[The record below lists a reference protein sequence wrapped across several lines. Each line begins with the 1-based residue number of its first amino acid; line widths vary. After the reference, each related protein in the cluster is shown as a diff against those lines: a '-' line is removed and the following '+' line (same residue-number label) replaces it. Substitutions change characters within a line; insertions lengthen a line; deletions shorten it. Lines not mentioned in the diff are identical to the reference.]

1 MKLITKIT
9 LPIILI
15 LIVSI
20 SAVTGISFYFEKQLI
35 DKNIESLTSGKVEEA
50 LHMLESQDNEIKQL
64 KGDLNKVYIEK
75 AKALELII
83 EEKPEILES
92 QEKITK
98 LAETLDVEEI
108 HIVDEKGFIKWGSVP
123 DFIGFDFA
131 SSDQTKPFLAAI
143 TDKNFVLAQ
152 DPSERGVDKALF
164 QYIGVAR
171 QDKPGLVQI
180 GVMPE
185 RLQVA
190 LDKADIKNIGKESVL
205 GKDGYVFIVDKNT
218 DEIVSHKL
226 NDFLGKKMSDF
237 GLDKEIREK
246 ESGGFF
252 SVVNGVKQY
261 ISYRSAGNYIVGA
274 AIPES
279 EFTSGLKSLLV
290 NVVIV
295 SLLALILSVIVIF
308 MLIKFNIINEIKKV
322 LAVLKHIGDGK
333 LNQKAEVKSSQEFKE
348 LSIGINN
355 MTENLKNLLSKNKN
369 LTGMLK
375 EASERLAES
384 SVQTSRGAE
393 EVATTINE
401 LAQGANEQAES
412 ATKGALL
419 AKEALA
425 KLEAIAVN
433 VKDSVSTTSSTKAAV
448 EEGIKVI
455 NFQSEKM
462 EKNAESTRNV
472 NNAVTELA
480 GKTNEIG
487 NIISVITGIANQTNM
502 LALNA
507 AIEAARAGE
516 AGKGFAVVADEVRKL
531 AENST
536 MSAQKISDII
546 TEIQNSIEHVQ
557 EQANTSISAVEEQQS
572 AVTKTKDAFDK
583 INGDANIVVGQID
596 MISQSTNGI
605 VRAIENI
612 VQVMEITAAS
622 SQQSAAGTEEISAST
637 EEQSAAIE
645 EVAQIAKKLTD
656 MVEELDNLTKQF
668 TI

>member
-20 SAVTGISFYFEKQLI
+20 SAITGISFYFENQLI
-35 DKNIESLTSGKVEEA
+35 NKNIESLTSGKAEEV
-50 LHMLESQDNEIKQL
+50 LHMLESQDGEIKKL
-64 KGDLNKVYIEK
+64 KEDLNNTYIEK
-75 AKALELII
+75 AKALALII
-83 EEKPEILES
+83 EEKPEIIKSEES
-92 QEKITK
+92 ILK
-98 LAETLDVEEI
+98 LAKTLDVEEI
-108 HIVDEKGFIKWGSVP
+108 HIVDDKGFIRWGTVP
-123 DFIGFDFA
+123 DFFGFDFA
-131 SSDQTKPFLAAI
+131 STEQTKPFMPALA
-143 TDKNFVLAQ
+143 DKSFMLAQ
-152 DPSERGVDKALF
+152 DPSERGVDKVLF

-185 RLQVA
+185 RLQTA
-190 LDKADIKNIGKESVL
+190 LAQADIKNIGKESVL
-205 GKDGYVFIVDKNT
+205 GKEGYIFIVDKST
-218 DEIVSHKL
+218 DEIVSHKSD
-226 NDFLGKKMSDF
+226 DFLGKKMSEF
-237 GLDKEIREK
+237 GLDKKIREK

-252 SVVNGVKQY
+252 YEINGVKEY
-261 ISYRSAGNYIVGA
+261 MSYKSAGNYIVGA
-274 AIPES
+274 AIPER
-279 EFTSGLKSLLV
+279 EFTDGLKTLLI
-290 NVVIV
+290 NIVIIA
-295 SLLALILSVIVIF
+295 LIALALSVVVIF
-308 MLIKFNIINEIKKV
+308 MLIKLNIINEIKKV
-322 LAVLKHIGDGK
+322 LNVLKLIGEGK
-333 LNQKAEVKSSQEFKE
+333 LNQKADVKSSQEFKE
-348 LSIGINN
+348 LSTGINN
-355 MTENLKNLLSKNKN
+355 MTENLKNLVSKNKN

-384 SVQTSRGAE
+384 SDQTSRGAE

-412 ATKGALL
+412 ATEGAHL
-419 AKEALA
+419 AKEALT
-425 KLEAIAVN
+425 KLEAIADN
-433 VKDSVSTTSSTKAAV
+433 VKDSVLTTSSTKAAV

-455 NFQSEKM
+455 DFQSEKM
-462 EKNAESTRNV
+462 EKNAESTKNV

-480 GKTNEIG
+480 GKTKEIG

-531 AENST
+531 AEDST

-546 TEIQNSIEHVQ
+546 TEIQNSIEHVK
-557 EQANTSISAVEEQQS
+557 EQANTSINAVEEQQS
-572 AVTKTKDAFDK
+572 AVGKTKDAFEK
-583 INGDANIVVGQID
+583 IKGDANKVVGQID

-605 VRAIENI
+605 VKAIEEI
-612 VQVMEITAAS
+612 VQVMESTAAS

-656 MVEELDNLTKQF
+656 MVEELDILSNQF
-668 TI
+668 TV